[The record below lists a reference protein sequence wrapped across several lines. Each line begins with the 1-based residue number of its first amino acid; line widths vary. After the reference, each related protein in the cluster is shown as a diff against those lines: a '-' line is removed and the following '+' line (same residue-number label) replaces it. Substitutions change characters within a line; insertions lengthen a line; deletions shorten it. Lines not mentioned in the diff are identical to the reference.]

1 MGVGFRAMSKQM
13 SITIPDEIYEGLL
26 GASGESMRPIA
37 TEAVYRIR
45 LGLGGQGK
53 SAGLGTIPS
62 PKKEEIKTDIIE
74 GPQVTTSGNNY
85 TGPRTM
91 GGNVKDLVKRGLVKR
106 GVKELP
112 SQDEG
117 GFKTYFK

>member
-26 GASGESMRPIA
+26 GASRESLRPIA

-62 PKKEEIKTDIIE
+62 PKKEEIKTSTE
-74 GPQVTTSGNNY
+74 VE
-85 TGPRTM
+85 
-91 GGNVKDLVKRGLVKR
+91 KLVKRGLVKR